1 MNDRIK
7 RLYEMF
13 LRVLTFMTA
22 NAADFQDIPF
32 IAATVAKLQ
41 TEADALAAL
50 GAEKVTT
57 TAASKD
63 SSVFKGDARTAL
75 YDYLK
80 YIAGIWRTAFDE
92 VEEGGENQFRIPS
105 GNSDQI
111 LIAAGKSF
119 AAEAVGRKQIFLDH
133 GVPGN
138 FIEQIAEKTAAF
150 EQAVTTA
157 DAARG
162 ERVGTNAAFTEPAR
176 RGKKLVDK
184 IAPAVKY
191 KYRNN
196 PQKLAAWTVASHVER
211 PAKSSAA
218 KAKSFAKKE
227 KANGDETKK
236 SDE

>member
-7 RLYEMF
+7 RLFEMF

-22 NAADFQDIPF
+22 NAADFQDVPF

-63 SSVFKGDARTAL
+63 SSIFKGDARTAL

-80 YIAGIWRTAFDE
+80 YIAGVWRTAFDE
-92 VEEGGENQFRIPS
+92 VEGSENEFRIPP
-105 GNSDQI
+105 GNSDQT

-119 AAEAVGRKQIFLDH
+119 AAEAVGRKEIFLAH
-133 GVPGN
+133 GVAAD
-138 FIEQIAEKTAAF
+138 FITQIEDKTAAF
-150 EQAVTTA
+150 EQTITMADTA
-157 DAARG
+157 HG
-162 ERVGTNAAFTEPAR
+162 ERVGTNAAFVEPAR
-176 RGKKLVDK
+176 RAKKLVDK
-184 IAPAVKY
+184 LAPVVKY

-196 PQKLAAWTVASHVER
+196 PQKLAAWLVASHVER

-218 KAKSFAKKE
+218 KAKSSAKKE

-236 SDE
+236 TEE